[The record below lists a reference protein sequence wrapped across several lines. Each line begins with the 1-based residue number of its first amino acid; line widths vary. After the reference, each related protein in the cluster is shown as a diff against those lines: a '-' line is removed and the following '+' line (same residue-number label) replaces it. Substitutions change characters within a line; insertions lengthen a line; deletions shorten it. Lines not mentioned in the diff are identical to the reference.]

1 MEGDHITP
9 QRQSRN
15 RNRNIAS
22 ILAWDKTS
30 KIRE

>member
-15 RNRNIAS
+15 RNAEYLRKDAK
-22 ILAWDKTS
+22 AAKV
-30 KIRE
+30 RE